1 MQCKPLK
8 HSRSIYGLYKEYII
22 ITPVIFYIIRLKTNH
37 KKDVYDFNSALH
49 FRMKN
54 RAQIERDTKR
64 TEDEPEVSKM

>member
-1 MQCKPLK
+1 MQCNTLK
-8 HSRSIYGLYKEYII
+8 HLRFIYGLYKKYII
-22 ITPVIFYIIRLKTNH
+22 ITPVIFCIKQLITNH
-37 KKDVYDFNSALH
+37 KKHVYGFSSALH